1 MKYHIN
7 KIIRYLQGTLD
18 IYNGEHNKTL
28 QLWDTIWDEVKFM
41 GLNPESVKDLKQ
53 YSREATM

>member
-1 MKYHIN
+1 MKHHIN

-28 QLWDTIWDEVKFM
+28 HLWDTIWDEMKFI

-53 YSREATM
+53 YVREVTM